1 MIFVNTDISVVIP
14 VHNGERQITKT
25 VKKLLRQKNVTIE
38 ILLIENNS
46 SDNSWKTC
54 QKLAA
59 LDDRI
64 IAFQTT
70 LKGTN
75 RARQL
80 GVSKSSGS
88 WVTFIDQDDCFVS
101 LNSLFRMLALVKQ
114 SNPVPDIAQFGNYRG
129 FRGVPLKR
137 RVQPATDSV
146 IRIDFSNI
154 DVFGGL
160 LFWTEKPVATTS
172 VWSKLYRG
180 DVIREAFKPAGFP
193 LYYCE
198 DLFSNFIIFSHPSSR
213 TFRAFSDAFYCWNTG
228 GTSSQDQAC
237 INLMKEYCLTRPY
250 ILDYLRSVGAERTA
264 DQVNLDTVY
273 FLRALLNDSGW
284 SPDLEEIW
292 QSSLFQKTRKEVASS
307 KNPVITS
314 FCQSVSASDFYS
326 ILKQNNL
333 LG

>member
-1 MIFVNTDISVVIP
+1 MNIDISVIIP
-14 VHNGERQITKT
+14 VHNCEKKIKNT
-25 VKKLLRQKNVTIE
+25 VKKLLRQKNVIFE
-38 ILLIENNS
+38 ILLVENNS
-46 SDNSWKTC
+46 TDNSWKTC

-88 WVTFIDQDDCFVS
+88 WVTFMDQDDCFVS

-129 FRGVPLKR
+129 FQGVPLKR
-137 RVQPATDSV
+137 RPQPATDSV
-146 IRIDFSNI
+146 ISIDFSNI
-154 DVFGGL
+154 DIFGGL

-180 DVIREAFKPAGFP
+180 DVIREAFKPADFP

-264 DQVNLDTVY
+264 AQVNLDTVY

-284 SPDLEEIW
+284 SADLEEIW
-292 QSSLFQKTRKEVASS
+292 KSILFERTREEMAGTDNQVVA
-307 KNPVITS
+307 S
-314 FCQSVSASDFYS
+314 FCQAGSAFDFYS
-326 ILKQNNL
+326 KLKEKSL
-333 LG
+333 LV